1 MLAGRLHRLQSL
13 LRLSKYTYRMRELI
27 IGGARSGKSTFAEKR
42 AAASGLH
49 VIYVATGQALDSEME
64 QRIAHHRARRPATWG
79 LVESPL
85 DLAATLQQH
94 AAPGVCLLVDCLT
107 LWLSNLL
114 FAGAAA
120 RQAEAGQ
127 PLDCPLFKGEVQALI
142 DTLPQLPG
150 KIVIVSNEVGWG
162 VVPMAAVSRLFA
174 DEQGRLN
181 QRVAAV
187 CEKVTLVVAGLP
199 LVLK

>member
-1 MLAGRLHRLQSL
+1 
-13 LRLSKYTYRMRELI
+13 MRELI
-27 IGGARSGKSTFAEKR
+27 LGGARSGKSTLAEKR
-42 AAASGLH
+42 AIESGLQ
-49 VIYVATGQALDSEME
+49 VIYVATAQALDGEMKH
-64 QRIAHHRARRPATWG
+64 RIALHKARRPATWG

-94 AAPGVCLLVDCLT
+94 AASDVCLLVDCLT

-114 FAGAAA
+114 FAGEAA

-127 PLDCPLFKGEVQALI
+127 VVDCPLFTREVQALV
-142 DTLPQLPG
+142 DVLPQLPG
-150 KIVIVSNEVGWG
+150 RVIMVSNEVGWG
-162 VVPMAAVSRLFA
+162 IVPMAAVSRLFA

-187 CEKVTLVVAGLP
+187 CEKVTLVAAGLP
-199 LVLK
+199 LALK

>member
-1 MLAGRLHRLQSL
+1 
-13 LRLSKYTYRMRELI
+13 MRELI
-27 IGGARSGKSTFAEKR
+27 IGGARSGKSTFAENR
-42 AAASGLH
+42 AADSGLR
-49 VIYVATGQALDSEME
+49 VIYVATAQALDSEME

>member
-1 MLAGRLHRLQSL
+1 
-13 LRLSKYTYRMRELI
+13 MRELI
-27 IGGARSGKSTFAEKR
+27 IGGARSGKSTLAEKR
-42 AAASGLH
+42 ALESGLQ
-49 VIYVATGQALDSEME
+49 VIYVATAQALDGEMKH
-64 QRIAHHRARRPATWG
+64 RIALHQARRPATWG

-85 DLAATLQQH
+85 ALAATLQQH

-107 LWLSNLL
+107 LWLTNVL
-114 FAGAAA
+114 FAGDAA

-127 PLDCPLFKGEVQALI
+127 PVDCVVFRDEVQALI
-142 DTLPQLPG
+142 DALPQLPG
-150 KIVIVSNEVGWG
+150 RIIIVSNEVGWG

-187 CEKVTLVVAGLP
+187 CEKVTLVAAGLP
-199 LVLK
+199 LALK